1 MTKLGDLMDRLNLFF
16 TSYFTLEL
24 AINMYSHWFTL
35 FVNNGWNHLDVFI
48 VFMSLVD
55 LGANNIPNWFV
66 QLMRALRVIRLFG
79 RISALKKMTDAVTA
93 SLFPMMNAFI
103 ILIIVL
109 SICKYHIQIWY
120 STASTLIYSEIFE
133 YFHCFKAHKEP
144 NCSITFT
151 FSRRSNQNVK
161 CMVAK

>member
-16 TSYFTLEL
+16 TCYFTFEL

-109 SICKYHIQIWY
+109 SICKYHI
-120 STASTLIYSEIFE
+120 
-133 YFHCFKAHKEP
+133 
-144 NCSITFT
+144 
-151 FSRRSNQNVK
+151 
-161 CMVAK
+161 